1 MGSRVRVPS
10 RPLNPEASGGKRFS
24 EMKTFFAQNKNLKNS
39 VFGSQKSIRNAFT
52 QEVSHSK
59 LVVLFCYDFVTR
71 SAV

>member
-1 MGSRVRVPS
+1 
-10 RPLNPEASGGKRFS
+10 
-24 EMKTFFAQNKNLKNS
+24 MKTFFAQNKNLKNS